1 MFFVDFIQDLLYY
14 IEKNQQKEGQSMPT
28 KKFTTEKEYKG
39 HIGINSCGQQWLV
52 DRDYNTVR
60 ENGRVDFSIHYIA
73 KGQGYCEY
81 NGKNRLVPE
90 GSLVLFFPKVRHH
103 YFFKKEDS
111 PRMLWSHFS
120 GSACSILAEIKSDE
134 PVFIEIRDKKQFE
147 QAFER
152 MIEAH
157 YNKPE
162 RDNQLCNGY
171 MLVLLA
177 LIKQSTLSHSES
189 NNKKGNDALEKVL
202 SDMHVYFDKPIDIK
216 KYASQCHLSEDR
228 FIRMF
233 KAHTG
238 LPPYHYQLK
247 VRIERAVEMLE
258 NQSVNVSECAEI
270 VGFNDAAYFSR
281 VFKKF
286 TGHPPSYYKK

>member
-1 MFFVDFIQDLLYY
+1 
-14 IEKNQQKEGQSMPT
+14 MPQR
-28 KKFTTEKEYKG
+28 KFTTEKEYNG
-39 HIGINSCGQQWLV
+39 YLGINSCGQQWLV

-60 ENGRVDFSIHYIA
+60 ENGRADYSIHYIA
-73 KGQGYCEY
+73 KGQGCCEH
-81 NGKNRLVPE
+81 NGKSHTIPE
-90 GSLVLFFPKVRHH
+90 GSLVLYFPRVRHH
-103 YFFKKEDS
+103 YYFKKEDGA
-111 PRMLWSHFS
+111 RMLWSHFS
-120 GSACSILAEIKSDE
+120 GTACDILDEIKADE
-134 PVFIEIRDKKQFE
+134 PVVIQIGDKKQFE
-147 QAFER
+147 QAFEK

-157 YNKPE
+157 YNKPAVE
-162 RDNQLCNGY
+162 NQLCNGY

-177 LIKQSTLSHSES
+177 LIKQSTSLKGES
-189 NNKKGNDALEKVL
+189 KSKAGNHRLEKVL
-202 SDMHVYFDKPIDIK
+202 SDMHVNFDEPIDIK
-216 KYASQCHLSEDR
+216 KYAAVCHLSEDR

-247 VRIERAVEMLE
+247 IRIERAVEMLE

-281 VFKKF
+281 IFKKF